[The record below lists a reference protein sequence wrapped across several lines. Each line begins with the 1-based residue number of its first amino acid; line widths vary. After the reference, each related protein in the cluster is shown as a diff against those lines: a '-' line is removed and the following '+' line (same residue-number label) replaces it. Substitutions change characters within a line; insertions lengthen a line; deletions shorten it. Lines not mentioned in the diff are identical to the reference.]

1 MDSQDAT
8 NPAEPLEEVTAPE
21 VEPNDEPDSEVEVE
35 AEAESDTEDKA
46 EQAEEFIEVERDGKT
61 YRIPKAAEPLL
72 MFQQDYTRKT
82 QDLAEQRRQFEAA
95 RQEAMAMQE
104 TREALF
110 QEEAQLVNV
119 RQGLA
124 RFQNVNWQ
132 AFAAQDPAGYT
143 QAHAEYTNLKEY
155 HDRLS
160 AHVEGR
166 KAELSQKS
174 EQETAIA
181 LERAM
186 SHLNNPKPEIGWD
199 GKFDASKRTTLTN
212 FGLELG
218 FTNEELAN
226 TTHPL
231 MIQTL
236 NLARIGYET
245 LRKQTAS
252 LKKPVVEAKPVPQV
266 TSSKTRTQKDPD
278 KMPIKDWVK
287 WRNEQ
292 ERKKR
297 ESFR

>member
-1 MDSQDAT
+1 MDINDTT
-8 NPAEPLEEVTAPE
+8 NLETE
-21 VEPNDEPDSEVEVE
+21 VEEAPGQEVETEGELESEVENE
-35 AEAESDTEDKA
+35 ADAESETQENA
-46 EQAEEFIEVERDGKT
+46 EEAEEFIEVERDGKT
-61 YRIPKAAEPLL
+61 YHIPKAAEPLL

-95 RQEAMAMQE
+95 RQSAEAERQ
-104 TREALF
+104 TRDALF
-110 QEEAQLVNV
+110 HEEAQLFNV
-119 RQGLA
+119 RQGLE

-143 QAHAEYTNLKEY
+143 QAHAEYTQLRDF

-186 SHLNNPKPEIGWD
+186 GHLNSPKPEIGWD
-199 GKFDASKRTTLTN
+199 GKFDAAKRTTLTN

-218 FTNEELAN
+218 FTNEELSN

-245 LRKQTAS
+245 LRKQSAS
-252 LKKPVVEAKPVPQV
+252 LKTAQPEAKPVPKVQ
-266 TSSKTRTQKDPD
+266 TRKSKSGVFNPD
-278 KMPIKDWVK
+278 SLPYDQWAK
-287 WRNEQ
+287 WRENELAKNQ
-292 ERKKR
+292 KR
-297 ESFR
+297 R